1 MQEGKPWAWIGQ
13 IERQNQKSLE
23 DNFVTENSEKFR
35 NRLNMAKIFCT
46 FLFFSLSLFQFFKKK
61 KKTETDSTKSVPNH
75 SSLFFKSRSHP
86 ERIRKQTIS
95 QIIINQQFQ
104 YKV

>member
-61 KKTETDSTKSVPNH
+61 KKQKQTPQNQSQITLL
-75 SSLFFKSRSHP
+75 SSLNLVLTQK
-86 ERIRKQTIS
+86 E
-95 QIIINQQFQ
+95 
-104 YKV
+104 